1 MLLCRLKNRCVVTL
15 CRYVTTSTSEG
26 ERHLVKH
33 LQKLALLRESNNL
46 ERWTMDDELQAKYL
60 REGIQFCNKLLEVD
74 LSDVEPL
81 YQLNENRPI
90 VMREDLARE
99 IPSRTE
105 VMSNAPRKNE
115 EYFIAPP
122 IPATVVRHKEDNG

>member
-1 MLLCRLKNRCVVTL
+1 
-15 CRYVTTSTSEG
+15 
-26 ERHLVKH
+26 
-33 LQKLALLRESNNL
+33 
-46 ERWTMDDELQAKYL
+46 MDDELQAKYL
-60 REGIQFCNKLLEVD
+60 REGIQFCNRLLEID
-74 LSDVEPL
+74 LSNVEPL

-90 VMREDLARE
+90 VMRKDLARE

-122 IPATVVRHKEDNG
+122 IPATVVRHTQDTMDTD